1 MIVRILLP
9 LQIIMLLQ
17 SMAYGEQPYRAKGE
31 SRRME
36 IKDIQSFR
44 YPGYTRVIITLNRE
58 PVYRLNFI
66 NTPPSIHIDIKNATL
81 SPSLKRTIPVNDGR
95 LKEIE
100 TLKGVKDNVRLVI
113 SVEEGMGQNIYY
125 EEKETARIV
134 IDISQINKATKEN
147 VLVKGSERSEGTPGQ
162 SQLPGAVSAISKD
175 EIALPS
181 ARNDTVD
188 RSSDES
194 QAPEKAKRA
203 ETFNLSGYIKNET
216 AYRLS
221 EPGEFTKVKNIF
233 FLRKTGSLSADISYK
248 VSGRL
253 FYDAIF
259 DLTDN
264 YPEAVRKDQ
273 EFEGDIRDT
282 YLDISGG
289 DLDLRI
295 GKQQIVWGEAV
306 GLFFADV
313 VNAKDL
319 REFVLPD
326 FDYIRIPQWATDI
339 EYTKGHA
346 HLEFVWIP
354 LLEFNKLGVP
364 VSEFSPSAAIP
375 QGVMA
380 TSRSIKEPSDSLKNS
395 ETGARASYL
404 TGGWDLS
411 VFHLYT
417 WDKFPVNLRTIVNPS
432 LYTFHPEHRR
442 LNISGFTFAK
452 EVSDIILKGE
462 FIYNNGKY
470 FSVLD
475 KNDMDGVV
483 KRDYI
488 DYLLGIDYTLFE
500 RVDLNVQFMQR
511 VISDYEPTI
520 FREAHISSS
529 ASIWLKTGFLEN
541 TIEPEIFFVS
551 DLKERDMMVRPRVN
565 FKFREN
571 WQTRIGAD
579 IFGGGDEGIFGQFN
593 NRDRIYGEVRYD
605 F

>member
-9 LQIIMLLQ
+9 LQTIMLLQ
-17 SMAYGEQPYRAKGE
+17 SMAYGEQPYGAKGE

-44 YPGYTRVIITLNRE
+44 YPEYTRVIITLNRE

-100 TLKGVKDNVRLVI
+100 TLKGVKGSVRLI
-113 SVEEGMGQNIYY
+113 IRVEEGMGQNIYY

-134 IDISQINKATKEN
+134 IDISQISKATKEN
-147 VLVKGSERSEGTPGQ
+147 VLVKE
-162 SQLPGAVSAISKD
+162 
-175 EIALPS
+175 ALPLPL
-181 ARNDTVD
+181 ARNDSLDKSTE
-188 RSSDES
+188 ES
-194 QAPEKAKRA
+194 QAPEKVKRA
-203 ETFNLSGYIKNET
+203 ETFNLDGYIKNET

-221 EPGEFTKVKNIF
+221 EPGGFTKVKNIF

-295 GKQQIVWGEAV
+295 GKQQVVWGEAV

-364 VSEFSPSAAIP
+364 GSDFFMPVAIP

-395 ETGARASYL
+395 EADARASYL

-452 EVSDIILKGE
+452 EVNDIIFKGE

-475 KNDMDGVV
+475 KNDTNGVV

-500 RVDLNVQFMQR
+500 RVDLNAQFMQR
-511 VISDYEPTI
+511 VISDYEPTL

-541 TIEPEIFFVS
+541 TIEPEILFVS
-551 DLKERDMMVRPRVN
+551 DLKERDMMLRPRVN

-579 IFGGGDEGIFGQFN
+579 IFGGGEEGIFGQFN